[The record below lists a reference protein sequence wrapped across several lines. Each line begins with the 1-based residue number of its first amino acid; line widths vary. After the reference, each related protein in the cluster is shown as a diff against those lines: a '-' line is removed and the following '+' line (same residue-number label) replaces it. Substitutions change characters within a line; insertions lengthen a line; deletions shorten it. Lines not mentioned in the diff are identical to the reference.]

1 MKNNN
6 RDKIVIIS
14 LVIILLLIISIMVI
28 IKIIN
33 NNKLNKSY
41 EIDNSNEVYY
51 EIKKNKANEYKIMN
65 VDEEFIINSYF
76 NYIKKI
82 LVNDKVKAY
91 QLLNKSDLDKYK
103 TQEEFNNY
111 VNKIISD
118 DFLNRSIQKYNISGV
133 GTRVITII
141 DDRNYKYV
149 INEDGIWNIKYS
161 IIGQLSLE

>member
-91 QLLNKSDLDKYK
+91 QLLNKSELDKYK

-149 INEDGIWNIKYS
+149 INEDGVWNIKYS

>member
-82 LVNDKVKAY
+82 LMNDKVKAY

-103 TQEEFNNY
+103 NQEEFNNY

-118 DFLNRSIQKYNISGV
+118 DFLNRTIEKYNISGV

-149 INEDGIWNIKYS
+149 INEDGVWNIKYS

>member
-14 LVIILLLIISIMVI
+14 LVIILLLIVSIMVI

-41 EIDNSNEVYY
+41 EIDNSGEVYY

-103 TQEEFNNY
+103 TQEEFDNY

-149 INEDGIWNIKYS
+149 INEDGVWNIKYS